1 VVRPTLLVALLLA
14 ALLAGCGGDDTST
27 TSTRSPAAAPRPAT
41 LLLDFT
47 PNAVHTGIYVAT
59 QRGLDVREGV
69 KLTVRAPSASTDAV
83 RLLLGGR
90 AQLAILDIHDLA
102 IARAKGRDLVGV
114 MAIVQRPLAAIL
126 TRPGIARPKDLE
138 GRRVGVTGLPSDDA
152 VLDSIVRGDGGDP
165 AKVRR
170 TTIGFNAV
178 ASVLS
183 GKVAGA
189 TAFWNAEGVALR
201 RRMPKAGEFR
211 VDAYGAPAYP
221 ELVLTTSRATLR
233 RDPAL
238 IRGAV
243 RALTAG
249 YRATVADPAAALAD
263 LQAGVPDL
271 DADAERTSLTALHDA
286 FTADGAVGVLD
297 PARLRAWATWEA
309 RFGIVEEA
317 PDVGAAFDGRF
328 VPGA

>member
-1 VVRPTLLVALLLA
+1 VARRTLAILLLA
-14 ALLAGCGGDDTST
+14 TLVAGCGGGGA
-27 TSTRSPAAAPRPAT
+27 PAPAPQAAT

-47 PNAVHTGIYVAT
+47 PNAVHAGIYVAT
-59 QRGLDVREGV
+59 RRRLDVREGV
-69 KLTVRAPSASTDAV
+69 RLSVRAPSASSDAV

-90 AQLAILDIHDLA
+90 VQLAVLDIHDLA

-114 MAIVQRPLAAIL
+114 MAIVQRPLAAVL
-126 TRPGIARPKDLE
+126 TRPGIRSPRDLE

-152 VLDSIVRGDGGDP
+152 VLDSIVRGAGGDP
-165 AKVRR
+165 ATVRR

-178 ASVLS
+178 ASVVS
-183 GKVAGA
+183 GRVAGA

-201 RRMPKAGEFR
+201 RREPGAGEFR
-211 VDAYGAPAYP
+211 VDDFGAPAYP

-238 IRGAV
+238 VRAAV

-249 YRATVADPAAALAD
+249 YRATIADPAAALAD

-271 DADAERTSLTALHDA
+271 DAASERASLAALHGA
-286 FTADGAVGVLD
+286 FAAGGAVGVLD
-297 PARLRAWATWEA
+297 PVRLRAWAAWEA
-309 RFGIVEEA
+309 RFGIVPTP
-317 PDVGAAFDGRF
+317 PDVRAAFDGRY
-328 VPGA
+328 VPTR